1 MLFQLLLI
9 QKLRGLNFR
18 LINFLYMKR
27 IFAVLFCL
35 FGYYSIAQV
44 TNQGVPV
51 SWNLSLD
58 NSQIQKIELPSFDL
72 EAVKAEDEIND
83 YKFDAPWRFGFMHS
97 VDYGLDDG
105 NWTTLQNGD
114 RIWRLLITSKDALS
128 LNFILFIASIDYLLQ
143 PLFLVLLKNVVKHIR
158 LFAMKV

>member
-58 NSQIQKIELPSFDL
+58 NSQIQ
-72 EAVKAEDEIND
+72 
-83 YKFDAPWRFGFMHS
+83 R
-97 VDYGLDDG
+97 
-105 NWTTLQNGD
+105 
-114 RIWRLLITSKDALS
+114 
-128 LNFILFIASIDYLLQ
+128 
-143 PLFLVLLKNVVKHIR
+143 
-158 LFAMKV
+158 